1 LQLFKI
7 DTHTISRV
15 LGAMSVFSVP
25 RRRWAFAELELAH
38 VHPTV
43 RQQAKKKAPVTDFL
57 PERLFLSF
65 YSFLYRL
72 LKIRYKQA
80 FNCMPLF
87 LLNIRGTTHTRH
99 THTHTHTQSL
109 LCGSH
114 WAVLWADLLSSVFMA
129 EQSALQSGRGTSGRA
144 AAERSG
150 GGGGHQQV
158 ACTENL
164 ARLLE
169 EMSKHPKQ
177 FNKYVAQLL
186 VQYIQLTEVNPLSP
200 ATKQALLPGIYA
212 LLDICSEFEY
222 ATHRTRH

>member
-1 LQLFKI
+1 
-7 DTHTISRV
+7 
-15 LGAMSVFSVP
+15 
-25 RRRWAFAELELAH
+25 
-38 VHPTV
+38 
-43 RQQAKKKAPVTDFL
+43 
-57 PERLFLSF
+57 
-65 YSFLYRL
+65 
-72 LKIRYKQA
+72 
-80 FNCMPLF
+80 
-87 LLNIRGTTHTRH
+87 
-99 THTHTHTQSL
+99 
-109 LCGSH
+109 
-114 WAVLWADLLSSVFMA
+114 LLSSVFMA

-144 AAERSG
+144 AATERSGGG

-222 ATHRTRH
+222 ATHRTRHDTTRHTP